1 MLIAKNQ
8 TNKKQIKGEVAKQK
22 ESLKQAMYQNKGITL
37 IALVIT
43 IVVLLILAGVSIAFL
58 TGDNGII
65 TQATEAREKNEIASV
80 KEQAQLD
87 IANWVA
93 DQLQKKGDTEV
104 SSDAKVKE
112 ILENSNAENS
122 NKYYKELQEDKII
135 TLNGYEVPFSDL
147 YTTREDEVPTG
158 VDYSELTV
166 GDYISNYPVQYDNVS
181 TYNGTGNIPRD
192 EYNGWRI
199 LSIDVENKIV
209 RLVSAGVPINYS
221 HYNNSSTSVAN
232 LTTSFFNTPITSTSI
247 TDYNFYQCGLKNA
260 DETAITNINDVK
272 TLFTNNFTDIH
283 GEGETYTDNGN
294 TYTYT
299 AGNPK
304 VQSMTKADLEEVW
317 GSTTVSGT
325 DVSSNDLLA
334 IPCEDP
340 TSEYA
345 VTWLSS
351 ASSSGNL
358 WRVTSSGDM
367 GDYSYNGPRGVR
379 LVVTLKSNIKFT
391 PAETN
396 INGTTTWNIAI

>member
-1 MLIAKNQ
+1 MIKTQGKKN
-8 TNKKQIKGEVAKQK
+8 N
-22 ESLKQAMYQNKGITL
+22 GITL

-65 TQATEAREKNEIASV
+65 TQATEASKQSEIASV
-80 KEQAQLD
+80 REQAQLD

-93 DQLQKKGDTEV
+93 DQLLNGEDTTV
-104 SSDAKVKE
+104 ASADDVKN
-112 ILENSNAENS
+112 ILNEALNAGGTQYWDSFSETG
-122 NKYYKELQEDKII
+122 II
-135 TLNGYEVPFSDL
+135 TPNGYEVPFSEL
-147 YTTREDEVPTG
+147 YTTREDEGPTG

-166 GDYISNYPVQYDNVS
+166 GDYIYNYPVQYDNVS
-181 TYNGTGNIPRD
+181 TYDGTGNIPRD

-199 LSIDVENKIV
+199 LSVDEENKIV
-209 RLVSAGVPINYS
+209 RLVSAGVPINYRHS
-221 HYNNSSTSVAN
+221 GSNSSTSVAN
-232 LTTSFFNTPITSTSI
+232 LTTNFFNTPITSTSI